1 MKTLIT
7 TVFLMIKH
15 NSTMQWTDI
24 FQPFISCYAQ
34 IIERSQAVY
43 HR

>member
-24 FQPFISCYAQ
+24 SQPFISCLVQ
-34 IIERSQAVY
+34 GVEAVY